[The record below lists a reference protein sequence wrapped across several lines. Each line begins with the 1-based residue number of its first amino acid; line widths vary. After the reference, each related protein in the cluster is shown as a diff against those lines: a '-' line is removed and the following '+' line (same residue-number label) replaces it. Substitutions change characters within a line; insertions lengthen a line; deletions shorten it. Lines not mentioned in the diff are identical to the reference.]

1 MWTEGH
7 IVPIH
12 KKGNVS
18 NLDNYRGITLLSIL
32 GKLFTRILN
41 TRLTE
46 WAETYYV
53 YNEAQAGF
61 RAGMGTAD
69 NIFVLHGLITHLINQ
84 GKKLFCAFV
93 DFKKNHSSLL
103 TEI

>member
-1 MWTEGH
+1 MGYFPAMWTEGY

-12 KKGNVS
+12 KNGNV
-18 NLDNYRGITLLSIL
+18 NNVDNYRGITVLSIL

-53 YNEAQAGF
+53 YIVF
-61 RAGMGTAD
+61 
-69 NIFVLHGLITHLINQ
+69 IFLGQ
-84 GKKLFCAFV
+84 GWEQQTIFLYF
-93 DFKKNHSSLL
+93 
-103 TEI
+103 TG